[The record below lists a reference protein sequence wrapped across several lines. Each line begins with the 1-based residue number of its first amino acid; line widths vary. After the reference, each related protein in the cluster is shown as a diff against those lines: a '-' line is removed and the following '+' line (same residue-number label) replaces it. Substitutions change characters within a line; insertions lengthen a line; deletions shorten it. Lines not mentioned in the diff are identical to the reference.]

1 MSKKTVRDIEVKG
14 KRALVRVDYNVPL
27 DMDTGGI
34 SDDIRIRASA
44 PTIRYLADNGVS
56 VILCSHFGRPK
67 GRVVEEMRLKPV
79 VGPLSKHLGLEVA
92 YLWDCIGAEVA
103 QAVGGMRPG
112 QVLLL
117 ENVRFHAGEEEND
130 LAFARELA
138 SLADLYVND
147 AFSAAHRAH
156 ASTEGV
162 AHLLPSVAGLALE
175 RELDMLGGALVD
187 PARPLAAVIGGAK
200 VSDKIAVLEHLA
212 QRVDV
217 LAVGGGMV
225 ATLLKAGGRDV
236 GASPVEED
244 FLEASRRLIA
254 RSESGSLRLLLPT
267 DVVVAESFARDAAHR
282 AAPVGE
288 IPGGWLILD
297 IGQESA
303 DAYAGALS
311 ECRTVVWNGPM
322 GVFEWDAF
330 SFGTRRVAG
339 VLADMKGRATTIVGG
354 GSTAEAVQA
363 FGVDGAMSHV
373 SLGGGASL
381 EFLEGKVLPG
391 VAALPDK

>member
-1 MSKKTVRDIEVKG
+1 MSKKTVRDIELQG

-27 DMDTGGI
+27 DKDTGGI

-44 PTIRYLADNGVS
+44 PTIRYLVDNGAW

-79 VGPLSKHLGLEVA
+79 VGSLSKHLGLEVA
-92 YLWDCIGAEVA
+92 YLWDCVGAEVA
-103 QAVGGMRPG
+103 EAVGGMRPG

-156 ASTEGV
+156 ASTEGL

-175 RELDMLGGALVD
+175 RELDMLGGALED

-225 ATLLKAGGRDV
+225 ATLLKAGGCDV

-267 DVVVAESFARDAAHR
+267 DVVAAESFARDAAHR
-282 AAPVGE
+282 TASVGE

-330 SFGTRRVAG
+330 AFGTRRVAG
-339 VLADMKGRATTIVGG
+339 ALADMKGRGHHHRWG
-354 GSTAEAVQA
+354 RLHG
-363 FGVDGAMSHV
+363 
-373 SLGGGASL
+373 
-381 EFLEGKVLPG
+381 
-391 VAALPDK
+391 